1 MLFVGAGVILATAL
15 SDSHEPYPYSG
26 SATAVS
32 ELIEEAGPDD
42 AIVLPWPSQY
52 SFSVES
58 DLGDGISAAPESAFG
73 FEPTFS
79 DPRVHPTGVVVSD
92 EPARAVAD
100 AGGVHLYFPD
110 PFNSIENGWRRTLNS
125 SLRQLGFE
133 PDPPVTYGVVERQ
146 SWQEGGVPLRN
157 LGRADVPAGWSVV
170 PTPAELSVFA
180 CLGLPMRGAVRTA
193 VLTASP
199 DPEDPVIVVSEIVRW
214 PSPRLGEAANKAFR
228 SERASRCVGSAF
240 EAQADQLGF
249 TADVNARPLQARA
262 IGGVPAVEFEV
273 EPRGP
278 NATPT
283 SVVVLTGPDS
293 TSFITASRF
302 AGGPLPRDELDQIVD
317 VVASRLKRTA
327 ASGG

>member
-1 MLFVGAGVILATAL
+1 MEFGRSSPRSLGVRRRRRDPGPAL

-42 AIVLPWPSQY
+42 EIVLPWPSQY

-79 DPRVHPTGVVVSD
+79 DPRVHPTGVVISG

-100 AGGVHLYFPD
+100 AEGVHLYYPD
-110 PFNSIENGWRRTLNS
+110 PFNSVENGWRRALNS

-146 SWQEGGVPLRN
+146 SWREGGVPLRN

-240 EAQADQLGF
+240 EAQANQLGLHGRRQ
-249 TADVNARPLQARA
+249 RPTSAGSHNRRRPSRRVRGRA
-262 IGGVPAVEFEV
+262 EGS
-273 EPRGP
+273 EPNSHLRRGP
-278 NATPT
+278 DR
-283 SVVVLTGPDS
+283 S
-293 TSFITASRF
+293 
-302 AGGPLPRDELDQIVD
+302 
-317 VVASRLKRTA
+317 
-327 ASGG
+327 